1 MSEHS
6 ITVRLPDG
14 SSREL
19 PAGSSAA
26 DLAADIGPGLR
37 RAAVAARVDGELRDL
52 GRPLP
57 DGAEVAIVTRRDDDP
72 DALYVL
78 RHSAAHVL
86 ATAVRALH
94 PEAGIGFGPPID
106 DGFYYDFDV
115 DEPFTP
121 EDLERIEERMRDVVA
136 AGHEFE
142 REEVSRVD
150 AEALFADDPLKL
162 ERLAEIPE
170 GETISVYRDG
180 PFVDLCR
187 GAHVSDT
194 SEVSHFKLL
203 SGAGAYWRGDE
214 TRQMLQRIYG
224 TAFYE
229 QDSLEQHL
237 HRIEEAKR
245 RDHRKLGREL
255 ELFSFQDDIGPGLVC
270 WHPKGARIQMRLRR
284 WIEDLLAERAYEFVY
299 TPHVSSEA
307 LFARSGHLQ
316 SYAENMYPSMR
327 GEGEG
332 ESEAYRVKPMNCPGH
347 TLIYADRPRS
357 YRELPLRLSEI
368 ANVYRNERSGT
379 LHGLLRVRMLTMDD
393 GHIFCTPE
401 QVEDEI
407 FGCIELIDG
416 VMETLGLEHRLDLST
431 RPENRIGADAVWDR
445 AEEALR
451 QALDRTGRDYGV
463 DEGGGAF
470 YGPKID
476 IKFNDAIGR
485 EWQGATIQLDFNLP
499 ERFELEYIGTD
510 NQPHRPVM
518 IHRAIFGTLER
529 FTGFLIEHFA
539 AAFPAWLAPVQMRV
553 LPITDL
559 HAEGAVRI
567 VERLELEGWSAE
579 LDARNDTLS
588 YRIRDA
594 ELQKVP
600 YVLVVGD
607 RELEAGT
614 VALRVRGVEKK
625 QQVMPLDEFVERAR
639 EVIDTRSLEL

>member
-1 MSEHS
+1 MSDNEIS
-6 ITVRLPDG
+6 VRLPDG
-14 SSREL
+14 SSKAL
-19 PAGSSAA
+19 PEGSSAA
-26 DLAADIGPGLR
+26 DLAAAIGPGLR
-37 RAAVAARVDGELRDL
+37 RAAVAARVDGDLRDL
-52 GRPLP
+52 DRPLP
-57 DGAEVAIVTRRDDDP
+57 DGAEVSIVTRSDEDP

-78 RHSAAHVL
+78 RHTAAHAL
-86 ATAVRALH
+86 ATAVRELR

-106 DGFYYDFDV
+106 EGFYYDFDV
-115 DEPFTP
+115 AEPFTP
-121 EDLERIEERMRDVVA
+121 EDLEQIEARMAEVVTASYPLERREVTRDEA
-136 AGHEFE
+136 E
-142 REEVSRVD
+142 R
-150 AEALFADDPLKL
+150 LFADDPLKL
-162 ERLAEIPE
+162 ERLSEIPE
-170 GETISVYRDG
+170 DETISVYRDG

-187 GAHVSDT
+187 GPHVADT
-194 SEVSHFKLL
+194 GEIASFKLL
-203 SGAGAYWRGDE
+203 SAAGAYWRGDE
-214 TRQMLQRIYG
+214 RRQMLQRIYG

-229 QDSLEQHL
+229 QKNLDAYL
-237 HRIEEAKR
+237 HRIEEAQR

-284 WIEDLLAERAYEFVY
+284 WIEDLLAAQDYEFVY

-316 SYAENMYPSMR
+316 SYSENMYPSMR
-327 GEGEG
+327 GEGED
-332 ESEAYRVKPMNCPGH
+332 EAYRVKPMNCPGH

-368 ANVYRNERSGT
+368 ANVYRYERSGT

-393 GHIFCTPE
+393 GHIFCMPE

-407 FGCIELIDG
+407 FTCIDLIDE
-416 VMETLGLEHRLDLST
+416 VMNTLGLEYRLDLST
-431 RPENRIGADAVWDR
+431 RPEKRIGEDAVWDR
-445 AEEALR
+445 AEAALR
-451 QALDRTGRDYGV
+451 QALDRTGREYGV

-485 EWQGATIQLDFNLP
+485 EWQGATVQLDFNLP
-499 ERFELEYIGTD
+499 ERFELEYIGDD
-510 NQPHRPVM
+510 NHAHRPAM

-539 AAFPAWLAPVQMRV
+539 GAFPAWLAPIQMRV

-559 HAEGAVRI
+559 HQEGASAI
-567 VERLELEGWSAE
+567 VDRLESEGWSAE

-614 VALRVRGVEKK
+614 VAVRARGAEKK
-625 QQVMPLDEFVERAR
+625 QEVMPLEAFVERAR
-639 EVIDTRSLEL
+639 SVIDARSLEL

>member
-6 ITVRLPDG
+6 ISVRLPDG

-26 DLAADIGPGLR
+26 DLATDIGPGLR
-37 RAAVAARVDGELRDL
+37 RAAVAARIDGELRDL
-52 GRPLP
+52 NRGLP
-57 DGAEVAIVTRRDDDP
+57 DGAEVAIVTRGDDHP

-86 ATAVRALH
+86 ATAVRELR

-121 EDLERIEERMRDVVA
+121 EDLERIENRMREVVA
-136 AGHEFE
+136 AGHAFE
-142 REEVSRVD
+142 REDVSRD
-150 AEALFADDPLKL
+150 EAEALFADDPLKL

-187 GAHVSDT
+187 GPHVEGT
-194 SEVSHFKLL
+194 GEVKHFKLL

-229 QDSLEQHL
+229 RDSLDQHL
-237 HRIEEAKR
+237 HRLEEAKR

-270 WHPKGARIQMRLRR
+270 WHPKGARVQMRLRR
-284 WIEDLLAERAYEFVY
+284 WIEDLLAERDYEFVY

-316 SYAENMYPSMR
+316 TYSENMYPSMR
-327 GEGEG
+327 GEGDG
-332 ESEAYRVKPMNCPGH
+332 EAYRVKPMNCPGH

-393 GHIFCTPE
+393 GHIFCTPG

-416 VMETLGLEHRLDLST
+416 VMETLGLEYRLDLST
-431 RPENRIGADAVWDR
+431 RPEKRIGEDDVWDR

-451 QALDRTGRDYGV
+451 QALDRTGRDYGI

-499 ERFELEYIGTD
+499 ERFELEYIGAD

-539 AAFPAWLAPVQMRV
+539 GAFPAWLAPVQMRV
-553 LPITDL
+553 LPITDV
-559 HAEGAVRI
+559 HEEGAQRI
-567 VERLELEGWSAE
+567 VDRLESEGWSAE

-607 RELEAGT
+607 REIESAT

-639 EVIDTRSLEL
+639 EVIDSRSLEL